1 LWASAVKLAARYGV
15 HRTAKAL
22 RVGYYSLKK
31 RLQQET
37 GTAGE
42 VAEVDGGATFLELAP
57 PLQVGPCEWTLESVA
72 ASGAKMR
79 LHFKGVQPPDLTA
92 LGRGFWQV
100 ES

>member
-31 RLQQET
+31 RVQQEAA
-37 GTAGE
+37 TAGDM
-42 VAEVDGGATFLELAP
+42 AEVDAGATFLELAP
-57 PLQVGPCEWTLESVA
+57 SVQVGPCEWTLEFEA
-72 ASGAKMR
+72 ADGAKMR
-79 LHFKGVQPPDLTA
+79 LHFKGVEPPDLTA

>member
-1 LWASAVKLAARYGV
+1 MKLAARYGV

-31 RLQQET
+31 RAQQEA
-37 GTAGE
+37 GAAGE
-42 VAEVDGGATFLELAP
+42 VAGVDAGATFFEWAP
-57 PLQVGPCEWTLESVA
+57 AVQVGPCEWTLEFAA

-79 LHFKGVQPPDLTA
+79 LHFKGVEPPDLTA